1 MNATELLAFGK
12 QHVARGLSRLKE
24 DIIISGEG
32 SWVTLADG
40 TRAIDFSCGIG
51 VTNLGYYLVSSAIL
65 S

>member
-1 MNATELLAFGK
+1 MNTTELLAFGK

-24 DIIISGEG
+24 DIIVSGEG